1 VSGFYILNVPEFAP
15 MIVAARAI
23 PTCRVERVGSNY
35 VYIAFDG
42 EVEIL
47 RAATKLSEAVW
58 FGCLTAGLDC
68 RIVHFDSDRIRL
80 APAG

>member
-1 VSGFYILNVPEFAP
+1 MSGFYILNVPEFAP

-23 PTCRVERVGSNY
+23 PTSRVERVGSHY

-42 EVEIL
+42 EVEIE

-58 FGCLTAGLDC
+58 FGCLTAGLDG
-68 RIVHFDSDRIRL
+68 RIVHFDSERIRL

>member
-1 VSGFYILNVPEFAP
+1 MSGFYILNVPEFAP

-23 PTCRVERVGSNY
+23 PSCRVARVGGSY
-35 VYIAFDG
+35 VQITFDD
-42 EVEIL
+42 EMEID

-58 FGCLTAGLDC
+58 FGCLTAGLDG

-80 APAG
+80 APAD